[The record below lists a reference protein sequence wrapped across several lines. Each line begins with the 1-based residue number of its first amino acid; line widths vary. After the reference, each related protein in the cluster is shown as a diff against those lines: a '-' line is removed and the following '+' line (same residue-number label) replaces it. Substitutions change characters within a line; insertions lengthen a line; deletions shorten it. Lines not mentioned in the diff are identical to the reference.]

1 MDVEV
6 RLTPADTFT
15 VTERILYD
23 FGRESRHGIFR
34 LIPIRYGR
42 GAALDYRIHVDV
54 QSVTDEHGAR
64 LGTKVTREGP
74 NLKIRI
80 GDPDSTVTGEHEYRI
95 TYRVRR
101 GLLYFEDHDEVY
113 WNATGTEWPV
123 PIGDVLARVIL
134 PPGVDASK
142 AWFACYTG
150 PAGSTRSDCDAAP
163 EPGAVVI
170 TSRRPLGIREGLTLV
185 VGLPKGILDEPGPL
199 ERFLDRASDAV
210 SPWMMLP
217 LIALLGMLHLW
228 RTFGRDLAAGEQGGD
243 GAVGH
248 DANPVRYEP
257 PEGLSPAEVGT
268 ILDEQADMTDLT
280 ATILDLAVRG
290 HLTIN
295 ETESTKFLC
304 FSSKDYRLERREGSK
319 GPLKRYEAKFLDAL
333 FETGNSVLVSSLRQ
347 KFYKHL
353 PGLREALYEGVSKQ
367 GGYFPA
373 SPDRVRKRYLL
384 AAFLLALPGVPLLS
398 PEFHGP
404 VAGICVLATALIIAA
419 FSRFM
424 PRRTA
429 KGRRAAREILG
440 FKEFV
445 ERVDAQRLERM
456 GGRTAE
462 NFEKVLPFAI
472 VLGAADQWADAFADI
487 YSEPPAWSAS
497 SSPGRFSPRG
507 FVSDVGGSLRT
518 MGAAMAS
525 TPSGGSGSSGFSGGS
540 SGGGFGGGGG
550 GSW

>member
-6 RLTPADTFT
+6 RLTRADTFT

-23 FGRESRHGIFR
+23 FGSERRHGIFR
-34 LIPIRYGR
+34 LIPIRYGH
-42 GAALDYRIHVDV
+42 GAAPDYRIHVDV
-54 QSVTDEHGAR
+54 QSATDEHGAPLR
-64 LGTKVTREGP
+64 TKVTREGS
-74 NLKIRI
+74 NLKVRI

-123 PIGDVLARVIL
+123 PIGDALARVIL
-134 PPGVDASK
+134 PPDADASK

-150 PAGSTRSDCDAAP
+150 PMGSTRSDCDATP

-170 TSRRPLGIREGLTLV
+170 TSRRPLGVREGLTVV
-185 VGLPKGILDEPGPL
+185 VGLPKGILDEPTRL

-217 LIALLGMLHLW
+217 LLALLGMLHLW
-228 RTFGRDLAAGEQGGD
+228 RTFGRDLEAREQGGG
-243 GAVGH
+243 GAGGR
-248 DANPVRYEP
+248 DATPVRYEP

-268 ILDEQADMTDLT
+268 ILDERADMTDFT

-290 HLTIN
+290 HLTII
-295 ETESTKFLC
+295 ETESPKFLF
-304 FSSKDYRLERREGSK
+304 FSTKDYRLAKHEGAV
-319 GPLKRYEAKFLDAL
+319 GTLKPHEAKFMSAL
-333 FETGNSVLVSSLRQ
+333 FEGENEVLVSSLRN
-347 KFYKHL
+347 KFHKHL
-353 PGLREALYEGVSKQ
+353 PEIRKALYQSVSKQ

-373 SPDRVRKRYLL
+373 SPDRVRTIYLVVAIVL
-384 AAFLLALPGVPLLS
+384 GVASLPLFNPELS
-398 PEFHGP
+398 RPE
-404 VAGICVLATALIIAA
+404 AGLCVLATALIVAG
-419 FSRFM
+419 FSRVM

-429 KGRRAAREILG
+429 KGRQAYQEILG
-440 FKEFV
+440 FREFV

-487 YSEPPAWSAS
+487 YRSPPNWYVS
-497 SSPGRFSPRG
+497 SNPSGFSPRV
-507 FVSDVGGSLRT
+507 FVSDVGGSLKT
-518 MGAAMAS
+518 MGAVMAS
-525 TPSGGSGSSGFSGGS
+525 TPGGGSGSSGFSGGS